1 MAKVLVVDDE
11 QVMRRVLRKY
21 LDKRGHDVLEAVD
34 GIDALEKLENGGVS
48 LALIDLMM
56 PRMDGFELLRLA
68 PTRFPDTA
76 VIVISGIE
84 KELDRAK
91 KEFTM
96 VAALGKPFEID
107 ELDRAIRDALPGEN
121 LDD

>member
-21 LDKRGHDVLEAVD
+21 LDKGGHDVLEAVD
-34 GIDALEKLENGGVS
+34 GIDALEKLENGGVA

-91 KEFTM
+91 EEFTM

-107 ELDRAIRDALPGEN
+107 ELDRAIRDALTGEN